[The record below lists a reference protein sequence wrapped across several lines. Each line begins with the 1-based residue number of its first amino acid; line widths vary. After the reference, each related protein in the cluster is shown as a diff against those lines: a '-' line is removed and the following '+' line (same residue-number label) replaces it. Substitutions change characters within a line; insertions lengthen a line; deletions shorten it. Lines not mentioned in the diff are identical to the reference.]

1 MSGNM
6 WAELLK
12 LRKRGKLHAKG
23 AAPATLEALVTRRFA
38 AADNRPALHLYRIT
52 DLGRMVADAYTEG
65 QEAKA

>member
-12 LRKRGKLHAKG
+12 LRKRGRLHAKG
-23 AAPATLEALVTRRFA
+23 AAPATIEALVTRRFA
-38 AADNRPALHLYRIT
+38 TAENRPTTHTYRIT